1 KLQRAFFSD
10 PIVANDRRDEPTRIG
25 MTVDC
30 RNGGPGIVEEAKICS
45 AISSEPSVN
54 LFKIAPRVHCEVV
67 VQVEARREHIA
78 RPGQNNAAVIE
89 LGFEAIERRMKIGKE
104 RWVLRIDLVC
114 IHG

>member
-1 KLQRAFFSD
+1 
-10 PIVANDRRDEPTRIG
+10 
-25 MTVDC
+25 
-30 RNGGPGIVEEAKICS
+30 
-45 AISSEPSVN
+45 
-54 LFKIAPRVHCEVV
+54 VV

-114 IHG
+114 IHGHDGNVVVFALNRPGHGTFL